1 MPAALLRRK
10 RRPNQALLVALMEMG
25 IPKHKAEVALEETG
39 NVGIE
44 VATEWLFSA
53 PERLLEQLSSDG
65 GSPSSTSSMS
75 SSEETIVTTPKRVPL
90 KGVRCAAKSVLPRVQ
105 QHAVLCCAPCCTAA
119 AQFVSVRFGAPAA
132 HWPCP
137 SA

>member
-1 MPAALLRRK
+1 
-10 RRPNQALLVALMEMG
+10 MEMG

-53 PERLLEQLSSDG
+53 PDRLLEQLSSDG

-90 KGVRCAAKSVLPRVQ
+90 KGVRCAGGAGRVQGRWQVAGCSVLPAAGCVQ
-105 QHAVLCCAPCCTAA
+105 ACCRAA
-119 AQFVSVRFGAPAA
+119 CKPAA
-132 HWPCP
+132 PGCSHKVLHHP
-137 SA
+137 

>member
-53 PERLLEQLSSDG
+53 PDRLLEQLSSDG

-90 KGVRCAAKSVLPRVQ
+90 KGVRCVCWLQGALQVQ
-105 QHAVLCCAPCCTAA
+105 
-119 AQFVSVRFGAPAA
+119 GAA
-132 HWPCP
+132 HRVLAASLLPGCSQAWPLSCRLFVWP
-137 SA
+137 LP